1 MNLSDHKLGSQK
13 ATLISLAPCTCVA
26 TNDDLSDKLETL
38 TFRVLKEFKGSIIH
52 QCVPTK

>member
-1 MNLSDHKLGSQK
+1 MNLSDHKQGSQK

-26 TNDDLSDKLETL
+26 INGDLSDKLETL